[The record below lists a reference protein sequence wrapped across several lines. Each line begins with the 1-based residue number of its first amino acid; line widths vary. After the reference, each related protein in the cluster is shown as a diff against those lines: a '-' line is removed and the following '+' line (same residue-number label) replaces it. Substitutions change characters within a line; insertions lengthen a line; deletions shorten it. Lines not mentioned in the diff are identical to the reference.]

1 MQSYGDFLNAVWRRH
16 LGNADVK
23 LDGRRDWSLD
33 EILAEM
39 QDIAAE
45 ARLGKAHVK
54 ADQLLRDLVACLA
67 THVPHV
73 EDRARVLAAVEAH
86 EASAHTWRYA

>member
-1 MQSYGDFLNAVWRRH
+1 MQSYGDFLNAIWRRH
-16 LGNADVK
+16 LGNTDVK

-33 EILAEM
+33 EILGEM
-39 QDIAAE
+39 QSIAAE

-67 THVPHV
+67 ANVANA

-86 EASAHTWRYA
+86 EASARTWRYA